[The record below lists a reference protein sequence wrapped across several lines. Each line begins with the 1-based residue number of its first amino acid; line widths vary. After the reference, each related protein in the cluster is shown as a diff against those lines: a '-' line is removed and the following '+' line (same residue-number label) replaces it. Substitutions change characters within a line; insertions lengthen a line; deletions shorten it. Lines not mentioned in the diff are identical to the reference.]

1 MNTMTPQE
9 KPIIEARNIS
19 KKYLINHQK
28 AGYVTLR
35 DTLTRLFQNPFK
47 ALRKAVHEQLTKKEA
62 FWALDDINFSIARG
76 EVVGIIGHN
85 GAGKSTLLKILSQIT
100 LPTTGEIT
108 IRGRVGSLLEVG
120 TGFHP
125 ELTGRENI
133 FLNGAILGMTKKEI
147 TEKFDAIVAFADI
160 AQFLDTP
167 VKYYSSGMYVRLAF
181 SVAAH
186 MEPDVLI
193 IDEVLAV
200 GDMEFQKK
208 CLGKMDEITKK
219 DGRTILFVSHNM
231 NAIEQLCKKVIVLE
245 KGKIVFQG
253 ETKEGIKR
261 HINARKKGTE
271 KNDSEI
277 ILQQHAFENPW
288 FKPLRFSIT
297 NEQGMPISS
306 EITKEDTVLV
316 SIEGFV
322 EEPNPALTVGYA
334 LYDENGYTVYWSY
347 QTDTN
352 DDNAMLKVGTN
363 TITSKIPTSILNQ
376 GTYSV
381 RLLGGIHNQTW
392 IFDPSKE
399 TPTLFL
405 SIGGKLSDSVYW
417 TNKRPGIVAPIIP
430 WNKK

>member
-1 MNTMTPQE
+1 MNTT
-9 KPIIEARNIS
+9 PIIEAKNIS

-28 AGYVTLR
+28 AGYTTLR
-35 DTLTRLFQNPFK
+35 DSLMQLFKNPFRSI
-47 ALRKAVHEQLTKKEA
+47 ADQLTKKEV
-62 FWALDDINFSIARG
+62 FWALKDLNFSIEQG

-100 LPTTGEIT
+100 LPTTGSIT
-108 IRGRVGSLLEVG
+108 MRGRVGSLLEVG

-133 FLNGAILGMTKKEI
+133 FLNGAILGMSKKEI

-186 MEPDVLI
+186 MEPDILI

-245 KGKIVFQG
+245 KGNVVFQG
-253 ETKEGIKR
+253 NAKEGIS
-261 HINARKKGTE
+261 HYFNSNNHGEIHHEILFTEENADRYPAI
-271 KNDSEI
+271 KNPYFS
-277 ILQQHAFENPW
+277 PT
-288 FKPLRFSIT
+288 RFA
-297 NEQGMPISS
+297 
-306 EITKEDTVLV
+306 V
-316 SIEGFV
+316 
-322 EEPNPALTVGYA
+322 
-334 LYDENGYTVYWSY
+334 
-347 QTDTN
+347 TDKT
-352 DDNAMLKVGTN
+352 GN
-363 TITSKIPTSILNQ
+363 TITEPLTKFTEAFIAIEGITNADPSMCIGYLISDENNQTLYQSFQNDIDTGSNLLATGNAYLQSRLPLEILNE
-376 GTYSV
+376 
-381 RLLGGIHNQTW
+381 GIYEIKLICRIQENQW
-392 IFDPSKE
+392 ILKEDSNSPSIII
-399 TPTLFL
+399 
-405 SIGGKLSDSVYW
+405 SITGKLSDSSFW
-417 TNKRPGIVAPIIP
+417 TVKRPGILAPIIP
-430 WNKK
+430 WSTIK